1 MDYTQDQTEDTPH
14 DNMDDSAIHTM
25 ALHTLA
31 QLFPDASQTK
41 LRNALASAQGDP
53 NLAST
58 ILLSEMSIDRQ
69 GETTA
74 QLAQL
79 ASMFPDKPRDMLQ
92 RVLEDAG
99 SLNAAVGVLLGDTS
113 GDAFGDAFGDALP
126 KALPN
131 KRETTNQATS
141 QARGLASSQDSG
153 PAIVQKY
160 GCVSKRVA
168 EDLCAQY
175 SDPIRALIQLVYTG
189 GTRGANTCNNAPSN
203 TSGDL
208 SDLLHSPRLSSISPR
223 FLEKA
228 LEYFHGD
235 HERTAALLILIAEHN
250 YGKHTGYYRVE
261 PGPGPGPGLK
271 PGSGPKLGQGTSS
284 VRSQIKASAKP
295 RFSTT
300 PKAISSPINGPEA
313 GFGDT
318 LDFHGWLPEDAATTA
333 AQRLARWW
341 AAELAQRELNNTRLN
356 QIEAVHVSP
365 VTLVTG
371 RGLHSTGGVPRVRIR
386 VQRMLD
392 ELNYVYIEEPSR
404 FTVTGRRRKRQR

>member
-1 MDYTQDQTEDTPH
+1 
-14 DNMDDSAIHTM
+14 MDDDSDI
-25 ALHTLA
+25 HTLA
-31 QLFPDASQTK
+31 QLFPDATQTK

-58 ILLSEMSIDRQ
+58 ILLSEMSMDR
-69 GETTA
+69 EDRL
-74 QLAQL
+74 LAQL
-79 ASMFPDKPRDMLQ
+79 ASMFPDRPRDVLQ

-99 SLNAAVGVLLGDTS
+99 GLDAAVEVLLGDAS

-131 KRETTNQATS
+131 KRETTNQA
-141 QARGLASSQDSG
+141 RGLASDQDSG

-160 GCVSKRVA
+160 GYVSKRVA

-189 GTRGANTCNNAPSN
+189 VNNPSN
-203 TSGDL
+203 TTASGTASGSTSTSTSTNTSNDL

-261 PGPGPGPGLK
+261 PGPGTSSIRP
-271 PGSGPKLGQGTSS
+271 GTSS
-284 VRSQIKASAKP
+284 VRSQIKAIPKASPKA
-295 RFSTT
+295 STST
-300 PKAISSPINGPEA
+300 IPKAISSPINGTRDGPED
-313 GFGDT
+313 GDT

-341 AAELAQRELNNTRLN
+341 ASELAQRELNNTRLN
-356 QIEAVHVSP
+356 QIDAVHVSP

-404 FTVTGRRRKRQR
+404 FTVTGRRRIRQR

>member
-1 MDYTQDQTEDTPH
+1 
-14 DNMDDSAIHTM
+14 MDDDSDID
-25 ALHTLA
+25 TLA
-31 QLFPDASQTK
+31 QLFPDATQTK

-58 ILLSEMSIDRQ
+58 ILLSEMSMGRQ
-69 GETTA
+69 GETV
-74 QLAQL
+74 AQL
-79 ASMFPDKPRDMLQ
+79 ASMFPDRPRAVLQ
-92 RVLEDAG
+92 RVLEDSG
-99 SLNAAVGVLLGDTS
+99 SLDAAVEVLLGDAS
-113 GDAFGDAFGDALP
+113 GDSFGDAFGDALP

-131 KRETTNQATS
+131 KREAS
-141 QARGLASSQDSG
+141 GKASGKARGLATSQDSG

-160 GCVSKRVA
+160 GYVSKRVA

-175 SDPIRALIQLVYTG
+175 SDPIRALIQLVYTCTSTG
-189 GTRGANTCNNAPSN
+189 INTGTSSCTSTATNTPTN
-203 TSGDL
+203 TSNDL

-261 PGPGPGPGLK
+261 PGPGPGLRPG
-271 PGSGPKLGQGTSS
+271 PGPGQGTSSIRPGISS
-284 VRSQIKASAKP
+284 VRSQIKAIPKASPKA
-295 RFSTT
+295 STST
-300 PKAISSPINGPEA
+300 IPKAISSPINGTRDGPED
-313 GFGDT
+313 GDT

-341 AAELAQRELNNTRLN
+341 ATELAQRELNNTRLN
-356 QIEAVHVSP
+356 QIDAVHVSP

-404 FTVTGRRRKRQR
+404 FTVTGRRRIRQR

>member
-1 MDYTQDQTEDTPH
+1 
-14 DNMDDSAIHTM
+14 MDDDSDIN
-25 ALHTLA
+25 TLA
-31 QLFPDASQTK
+31 QLFPDATQTK

-58 ILLSEMSIDRQ
+58 ILLSEMSMGRQ
-69 GETTA
+69 GETV
-74 QLAQL
+74 AQL
-79 ASMFPDKPRDMLQ
+79 ASMFPDKARDVLQ

-99 SLNAAVGVLLGDTS
+99 SLDAAVEVLLGDAS
-113 GDAFGDAFGDALP
+113 GDSFGDAFGDALP

-131 KRETTNQATS
+131 KREAS
-141 QARGLASSQDSG
+141 GKASGKARGLATSQDSG

-160 GCVSKRVA
+160 GYVSKRVA

-189 GTRGANTCNNAPSN
+189 TNTGTSTGTSTATN
-203 TSGDL
+203 TSDDL

-261 PGPGPGPGLK
+261 PGPGPGPGPGLK
-271 PGSGPKLGQGTSS
+271 PGPGPSTSS
-284 VRSQIKASAKP
+284 IRPGSRPGSRPSPKP
-295 RFSTT
+295 RFSISPSTT
-300 PKAISSPINGPEA
+300 PKAISSPINGTRDGTRDGPEA
-313 GFGDT
+313 GDEPQT

-341 AAELAQRELNNTRLN
+341 ATELAQRELNNTRLN

-404 FTVTGRRRKRQR
+404 FTVTGRRRIRQR